1 MYNLTMRRTSITG
14 KQKLLIGFLALVLLV
29 VVWKNVGSLTP
40 VATNGLP
47 QPLINYRDMASLP
60 SEYAFQNVNQQMDA
74 LQKMDLT
81 GPHVQSTVNIL
92 ELLAYNPFL
101 GPRQGENSR
110 QNAMQVLERTQVLQ
124 STAPLESSEQD
135 NRLDGSPPQR
145 DILLPATHARVG
157 KVSAIITGG
166 DRPAVLINEQIY
178 FEDDNVGE
186 SFRIHA
192 IEPDRIIVEAILPE

>member
-1 MYNLTMRRTSITG
+1 MYNLSIQRPSITG

-47 QPLINYRDMASLP
+47 QPLINYRDMVSLP
-60 SEYAFQNVNQQMDA
+60 SEFAFQNVNQQMDA

-81 GPHVQSTVNIL
+81 GPHVHSTVNIL
-92 ELLAYNPFL
+92 ELLTYNPFL

-135 NRLDGSPPQR
+135 NRLDGSSPQR
-145 DILLPATHARVG
+145 DVLLQDTHALVG

-178 FEDDNVGE
+178 FEGDNVGD